1 VHVRVVPPGPI
12 ERGDA
17 YIARAAENALEWNVR
32 VPWDQIKVT
41 SENGWITLERKVD
54 FELQRSSAEEAVFR
68 LRGVQGVT
76 NEIVVKPRLTPSDIR
91 TQIEAAFRRNGLLE
105 AQRITVKSNGTSVTL
120 TGSVRNWAERD
131 GAERTA

>member
-1 VHVRVVPPGPI
+1 M
-12 ERGDA
+12 
-17 YIARAAENALEWNVR
+17 R